1 MVNLNIYK
9 MSNSIKHLSYDIKAG
24 ITVFLIAIP
33 LCLGIAFASNAPLIS
48 GLVSG
53 IVGGVLVGLLSGS
66 RLSVSGPAAGLV
78 TIVLAALVS
87 LGSFEAFLLCVIFA
101 GVIQLILAF
110 LRMDVFAHYIPNS
123 VIKGML
129 AGIGAILIAKQIPYA
144 FGYSV
149 EGISNESFIHRDG
162 TNTID
167 HLYHLFNYISAG
179 AVVISIVSIACILFF
194 ETKFVKNNKYLK
206 FLPGSLV
213 AIVIAV
219 LLNSLFGLL
228 SPSIQLVAH
237 QLVSVPELSLDTMHH
252 ILIFPDFS
260 QIYNPM
266 VYVYALI
273 IAIVAT
279 IETLLSIEAIDKLDH
294 EKRVTPAAREL
305 KAQGVGNIVSG
316 FLGGLPITSVIVR
329 SSVNLEN
336 NAKSKI
342 STIIHGLLLFAGLL
356 IGTSLMNKIP
366 LASLSVILIYTGY
379 KLVNEKILRQMYHSG
394 VSQLIPFLLTL
405 TFVFLTDILT
415 GVALG
420 LIVSLLFVI
429 NRYYNLHKVRV
440 LDKGDE
446 IVMILPSY
454 TTFLSKLVIQKRLV
468 EISEGKNIIFDLSN
482 SKYIDIEIKE
492 VMQDFIVVVEANNK
506 TVNVKDPNNSFCIT

>member
-1 MVNLNIYK
+1 MNTSVKN
-9 MSNSIKHLSYDIKAG
+9 LSYDIKAG

-53 IVGGVLVGLLSGS
+53 IVGGVLVGYLSGS

-78 TIVLAALVS
+78 TIVLSALVS
-87 LGSFEAFLLCVIFA
+87 LGSFQAFLLCVIFA
-101 GVIQLILAF
+101 GVIQIIFAF

-129 AGIGAILIAKQIPYA
+129 AGIGVILITKQIPYA
-144 FGYSV
+144 FGYSA
-149 EGISNESFIHRDG
+149 EGIANESFIDMDG
-162 TNTID
+162 SNTID
-167 HLYHLFNYISAG
+167 HLFHLFNYISAG
-179 AVVISIVSIACILFF
+179 AVVISIVSITCILFF
-194 ETKFVKNNKYLK
+194 ETKFVKNNKYLR

-213 AIVIAV
+213 AIIIAIM
-219 LLNSLFGLL
+219 LNSLFGLL
-228 SPSIQLVAH
+228 SPSIQIVAH
-237 QLVSVPELSLDTMHH
+237 QLVSVPNLDLDTMHH
-252 ILIFPDFS
+252 TLIFPDFS

-266 VYVYALI
+266 VYMYALI

-305 KAQGVGNIVSG
+305 KAQGIGNIVSG

-342 STIIHGLLLFAGLL
+342 STMIHGVLLFAGLL

-379 KLVNEKILRQMYHSG
+379 KLVNEKLLRQMYHSG

-405 TFVFLTDILT
+405 VFVFLTDILT

-420 LIVSLLFVI
+420 LIVSLLFVV
-429 NRYYNLHKVRV
+429 NRYYNLQKIRV

-446 IVMILPSY
+446 VVLILPSY
-454 TTFLSKLVIQKRLV
+454 TTFLSKPLIQKEFV
-468 EISEGKNIIFDLSN
+468 QISEGKNILFDLTN

-492 VMQDFIVVVEANNK
+492 VMQDLMVIAEANNK
-506 TVNVKDPNNSFCIT
+506 TVDIKDPNNSFLL